1 MLASVAERRFLERM
15 PAAPADAR
23 IPSDPFPKYPEFASA
38 AATPRADPVALPM
51 RQPLRVQ
58 ERFWSLFRD
67 AELGVALLDPAGQV
81 RVGNRAFCDL
91 LGYSADELAG
101 MLLTDLSHPMDR
113 KRDGRTVAE
122 VEEGEVGSVTTE
134 TRLLCKSGALVWVK
148 LCFHRVRAE
157 ADEPDGIVVIVED
170 LSSGWEAAEALHR
183 LSTTD
188 ELTGLLNRRGFH
200 LLAEQQWRI
209 ARRKN
214 RELVL
219 LYLDVDGLK
228 QVNDRFGHAAGDD
241 LLRETADILRHL
253 CRDTDVVARLGGDEF
268 VILAVEA
275 MEESVAIF
283 RERIQRVLRERNRHP
298 GRVYE
303 LSLSLG
309 AAHFGPDEQLSLE
322 ELLRE
327 ADNRMYARKQDS
339 QRIGLDLAPSTHPTT
354 PSAAPA
360 PPPAPV
366 PAPLAAA
373 SREQRLTAAL
383 QEIVDLALGEGA
395 HAERIARMHRR
406 AVAALTGGEHLV

>member
-1 MLASVAERRFLERM
+1 
-15 PAAPADAR
+15 
-23 IPSDPFPKYPEFASA
+23 
-38 AATPRADPVALPM
+38 M

-58 ERFWSLFRD
+58 ERFWSLFRE
-67 AELGVALLDPAGQV
+67 AELGVALLDPSGQV
-81 RVGNRAFCDL
+81 RVGNRAFCEL
-91 LGYSADELAG
+91 LGYSADELSG
-101 MLLTDLSHPMDR
+101 MLLTELSHPMDR
-113 KRDGRTVAE
+113 KRDCRTVAE
-122 VEEGEVGSVTTE
+122 LEEGAAGSVTTE

-148 LCFHRVRAE
+148 LSFLRVPAAGDDPE
-157 ADEPDGIVVIVED
+157 GIVVIAED

-228 QVNDRFGHAAGDD
+228 QVNDRLGHAAGDD
-241 LLRETADILRHL
+241 LLRETAEVLRHL

-298 GRVYE
+298 GRMYE

-327 ADNRMYARKQDS
+327 ADNRMYARKQDN
-339 QRIGLDLAPSTHPTT
+339 QRIGLDLTPPTPT
-354 PSAAPA
+354 PTPTPTPA
-360 PPPAPV
+360 PPSQPAPT
-366 PAPLAAA
+366 PLAAA

-383 QEIVDLALGEGA
+383 QEIVALALGEGA

-406 AVAALTGGEHLV
+406 AVAALTGGERLA